1 MRPAWLATVM
11 IPGMGG
17 NPRQMAMMMKK
28 LGIDVQD
35 IHDVQEVVI
44 RTAGKDYVFK
54 DAAVSVMKAQGTET
68 WQVSGTP
75 EEVEHDV
82 ELQVS
87 DDDIQMVMEQAD
99 VDEAT
104 ARKALED
111 ANGDLAEAIV
121 ALTE

>member
-1 MRPAWLATVM
+1 
-11 IPGMGG
+11 MGG

-35 IHDVQEVVI
+35 LHDVQEVVI
-44 RTAGKDYVFK
+44 RTATKDYVFK

-68 WQVSGTP
+68 WQISGTP
-75 EEVEHDV
+75 EETEHDV

-87 DDDIQMVMEQAD
+87 EEDVKMVMDQAD

-111 ANGDLAEAIV
+111 AKGDLAEAIV
-121 ALTE
+121 ALTGSD